1 MGKTG
6 TVTKATKKRKFVDL
20 EFECDD
26 ATIKRLNKIADL
38 AAVTL
43 SQLVSVILALYI
55 NGIKEVNGDF
65 TKAPKKASTGGEVTA
80 RDWQDPSMPIG
91 MPEEWTMGKDKKIK
105 KRTITRGIG
114 LGDK

>member
-1 MGKTG
+1 MEKRMGKTG

-43 SQLVSVILALYI
+43 SQLVSVILALYA
-55 NGIKEVNGDF
+55 NDIKEVE
-65 TKAPKKASTGGEVTA
+65 GEGFGA
-80 RDWQDPSMPIG
+80 
-91 MPEEWTMGKDKKIK
+91 EEWTMGKDKKIK